1 MSMTKKTL
9 TITTA
14 EDIADNAR
22 ETKRRRNEMLNETV
36 TLGHILAMSIGY
48 IIGKLIAWR
57 FIK

>member
-1 MSMTKKTL
+1 MV
-9 TITTA
+9 
-14 EDIADNAR
+14 EDIAENV
-22 ETKRRRNEMLNETV
+22 RRRNQMLNETV

>member
-1 MSMTKKTL
+1 MTKKTL